1 MMKFYQFAFKNLIRS
16 RTRTA
21 LTVLSIALTSF
32 ILFIVLS
39 LDRGFKSSVREDLV
53 DGIGAHLF
61 IARGGCPMD
70 AASIIAQGGIS
81 PMYIP
86 ESVYDKIKE
95 VEGVTDIMPFKIF
108 SITTTDGMR
117 TDIFC
122 GLTRAVETMKSKWR
136 YKSGGWFKDS
146 NSVILGADIAALEKR
161 QMGEMIYVEHF
172 DREFEIA
179 GILEYAYNQDDG
191 MFFLP
196 LKTAQELINR
206 EGKLSAIAVRVEDI
220 SAIGQT
226 KANIKALL
234 EDDYMVLTPEAI
246 GQDVMNFFNSTR
258 TIMYAVLFF
267 TLIVSTAGIANT
279 IITMIFERRKEFAYL
294 KCVGAGFKDIYRL
307 IIEETF
313 MICQAGVVLGLIAG
327 TILSGLF
334 EGYVREF
341 LLSAF
346 ISRSADIIRPGV
358 DIAIVSY
365 GIVMLIGFMA
375 ATIPAIRISGIMPM
389 EAIRNE

>member
-1 MMKFYQFAFKNLIRS
+1 MKFYQFAFKNLIRS

-21 LTVLSIALTSF
+21 LTVLSIAFTSF

-39 LDRGFKSSVREDLV
+39 LDRGFKSSVRDDLV

-136 YKSGGWFKDS
+136 YKGGGWFKDS

-161 QMGEMIYVEHF
+161 QVGEMIYVEHF

-179 GILEYAYNQDDG
+179 GILAYAYNQDDG

-196 LKTAQELINR
+196 LNTAQELINR
-206 EGKLSAIAVRVEDI
+206 KGKLSAIAVKVKDI
-220 SAIGQT
+220 NAIGQT

-294 KCVGAGFKDIYRL
+294 KCVGASFKDIYRL
-307 IIEETF
+307 IIEETY
-313 MICQAGVVLGLIAG
+313 MICQAGVVLGLMAG
-327 TILSGLF
+327 AILSGLF

-341 LLSAF
+341 LLTGY
-346 ISRSADIIRPGV
+346 ISTSADIIRPGV
-358 DIAIVSY
+358 DLAIVSY
-365 GIVMLIGFMA
+365 AIVMLIGFMA

>member
-1 MMKFYQFAFKNLIRS
+1 MKSYQFAFKNLIRS
-16 RTRTA
+16 KTRTA

-32 ILFIVLS
+32 ILFLVLS

-61 IARGGCPMD
+61 ITRGGCPMD

-86 ESVYDKIKE
+86 ESVFHKIKGA
-95 VEGVTDIMPFKIF
+95 EGVTDIMPFKIF
-108 SITTTDGMR
+108 SITTSDGMR

-122 GLTRAVETMKSKWR
+122 GLTKAVENIKRKWR
-136 YKSGGWFKDS
+136 YKSGGWFKDE
-146 NSVILGADIAALEKR
+146 NSVVLGADIAALEKR
-161 QMGEMIYVEHF
+161 QVGEMIYVEHF
-172 DREFEIA
+172 DREFEVA

-196 LKTAQELINR
+196 LNTAQELINR
-206 EGKLSAIAVRVEDI
+206 EGKLSAVAVKVEDI
-220 SAIGQT
+220 NAIGQT

-234 EDDYMVLTPEAI
+234 EDDYLVITPEAI
-246 GQDVMNFFNSTR
+246 GQDVMNFFDSTR

-267 TLIVSTAGIANT
+267 TLIVSTVGIANT
-279 IITMIFERRKEFAYL
+279 IITMIYERRKEFAYL
-294 KCVGAGFKDIYRL
+294 KCVGAGHKDIYRL

-313 MICQAGVVLGLIAG
+313 IICQAGLLLGLTAG
-327 TILSGLF
+327 AILSGFF
-334 EGYVREF
+334 EGYVKEF
-341 LLSAF
+341 LLTGF
-346 ISRSADIIRPGV
+346 ISRSANIIRPGV
-358 DIAIVSY
+358 DLAIVSY
-365 GIVMLIGFMA
+365 GIVMLIGFIA
-375 ATIPAIRISGIMPM
+375 AMIPAIRISGIMPM